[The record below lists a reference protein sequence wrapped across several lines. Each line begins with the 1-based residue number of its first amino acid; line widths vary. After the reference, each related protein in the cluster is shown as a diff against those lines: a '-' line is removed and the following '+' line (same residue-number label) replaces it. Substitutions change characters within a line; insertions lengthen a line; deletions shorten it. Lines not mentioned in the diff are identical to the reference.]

1 MKRVLMSF
9 LLLNAG
15 AFMDAAG
22 FYFFLSPG
30 NIAAGGIN
38 GLALVLNHYL
48 PFLPLGALV
57 LILSIVLLTA
67 GFILVGTGFGIKTI
81 YCSIIIP
88 LWIWALEKLH
98 PLNTPLAEDLL
109 IQLIFGVIISSIGL
123 ALLFNQ
129 NASSGGT
136 DIAARILY
144 KYYSLDMGKGLF
156 VIDFFI
162 VVSAAF
168 TFGMEKGLY
177 ALLGVILYS
186 FTIDYIIEGID
197 TSQQVTIITGETE
210 KVREFILNEL
220 GRGVTIYKAQ
230 GGYSLQ
236 ERQVL
241 MTIVK
246 RREYIKLRD
255 YIRRLDNHAFIAVQ
269 TTHKVL
275 GEGFAPLD

>member
-1 MKRVLMSF
+1 MKRVLVSF
-9 LLLNAG
+9 LILNVG

-22 FYFFLSPG
+22 FYFFLSPN

-48 PFLPLGALV
+48 PFFPLGALV
-57 LILSIVLLTA
+57 LILSMVLLT
-67 GFILVGTGFGIKTI
+67 TGFALIGTSFGVKTV
-81 YCSIIIP
+81 YCSIVIP
-88 LWIWALEKLH
+88 LWIWLLEKIY
-98 PLNTPLAEDLL
+98 PMKAPLAEDLL
-109 IQLIFGVIISSIGL
+109 IQMIFGVIISSMGL
-123 ALLFNQ
+123 AILFNQ

-144 KYYSLDMGKGLF
+144 KYYGLDMGKGLF

-162 VVSAAF
+162 VISAAF
-168 TFGMEKGLY
+168 TFGIQEGLY
-177 ALLGVILYS
+177 SLLGVILYS
-186 FTIDYIIEGID
+186 FTIDYFIEGID
-197 TSQQVTIITGETE
+197 TSQHVTIITRESDQ
-210 KVREFILNEL
+210 VREFIVNEL
-220 GRGVTIYKAQ
+220 GRGVTIYQAQ
-230 GGYSLQ
+230 GGYTLQ

-241 MTIVK
+241 ITIVK

-255 YIRRLDNHAFIAVQ
+255 YIRRLDNQAFIAVQ